1 MSNKLLSAIE
11 DDVFLSE
18 GSVPFVIE
26 GLEHSYDTKDSLPD
40 ESMHNSHELLYL
52 REGKI
57 DLIIGSETI
66 TLTKGSVIVIRP
78 LVRHKLVIKS
88 SKADMLNLY
97 FGFIHDTSDL
107 EATKESRKTNKT
119 IQAKSNSA
127 GPSVSIPG
135 SFAKISLESFLK
147 FADLGVTEDNDITRQ
162 PFFVIK
168 GNEKK
173 EIDQLSE
180 RIVLEEAENRY
191 AKDLMVHTLMVE
203 LMIILS
209 RAIRGEWEES
219 LSVKNGKAKEL
230 VAIAKQ
236 YMDENF
242 DQGITVSEAAAYV
255 FLSQGYFT
263 RAFRDDTGISPM
275 NYLMKKRIEKA
286 CKLLQNNEIKVSA
299 ISLQSG
305 FSSPQRFNVAFRKQ
319 MGMTPMEYRKKY
331 L

>member
-1 MSNKLLSAIE
+1 MANKLLSAIE

-18 GSVPFVIE
+18 GSVPIVIE

-40 ESMHNSHELLYL
+40 DSMHNSHELLYL

-57 DLIIGSETI
+57 EAVIGGETVQ
-66 TLTKGSVIVIRP
+66 LTKGSVVVIRP
-78 LVRHKLVIKS
+78 LVRHKLIIKS
-88 SKADMLNLY
+88 GKADMLNLY
-97 FGFIHDTSDL
+97 FGFVHDTTDL
-107 EATKESRKTNKT
+107 KLTKETGNSKSV
-119 IQAKSNSA
+119 QAKTNSA

-135 SFAKISLESFLK
+135 SLAKISLESFLK
-147 FADLGVTEDNDITRQ
+147 FADLGITEDNEMTRL

-168 GNEKK
+168 GNEQK
-173 EIDQLSE
+173 EINQLAE
-180 RIVLEEAENRY
+180 RIVTENAENRY
-191 AKDLMVHTLMVE
+191 AKDLMVHTLTVE

-209 RAIRGEWEES
+209 RALRGEWEEN
-219 LSVKNGKAKEL
+219 LRVKNGKAKEL

-236 YMDENF
+236 FMDENF

-263 RAFRDDTGISPM
+263 RAFRDETGISPM
-275 NYLMKKRIEKA
+275 NYLMKKRIAKA
-286 CKLLQNNEIKVSA
+286 CALLQNNEIKVSA

>member
-26 GLEHSYDTKDSLPD
+26 GLEHSYDTKDSLHD

-97 FGFIHDTSDL
+97 FGFIHDISDL

-173 EIDQLSE
+173 EINQLSE

-219 LSVKNGKAKEL
+219 LRVKNGKAKEL

>member
-1 MSNKLLSAIE
+1 MANKLLSAIE

-18 GSVPFVIE
+18 GSVPIVIE

-40 ESMHNSHELLYL
+40 DSMHNSHELLYL

-57 DLIIGSETI
+57 EAVIGGETVQ
-66 TLTKGSVIVIRP
+66 LTKGAVVVIRP
-78 LVRHKLVIKS
+78 LVRHKLIIKS
-88 SKADMLNLY
+88 GKADMLNLY
-97 FGFIHDTSDL
+97 FGFVHDTTDL
-107 EATKESRKTNKT
+107 KLTRETGNTKNV
-119 IQAKSNSA
+119 QAKSNNA

-135 SFAKISLESFLK
+135 SLAKISLESFLK
-147 FADLGVTEDNDITRQ
+147 FADLGITEDNEMTRL

-173 EIDQLSE
+173 EINQLAE
-180 RIVLEEAENRY
+180 RIVTENAENRY
-191 AKDLMVHTLMVE
+191 AKDLMVHTLTVE

-209 RAIRGEWEES
+209 RALRSEWEEN
-219 LSVKNGKAKEL
+219 LRVKNGKAKEL

-236 YMDENF
+236 FMDENF

-263 RAFRDDTGISPM
+263 RAFRDETGISPM

-286 CKLLQNNEIKVSA
+286 CALLQNNEIKVSA